1 MLAEAAE
8 ARPVAETADG
18 VAEAHRCRSPKAEAH
33 DEALLDMI
41 AMEMGA
47 PDPISDEEIAEA
59 VAEQTRLQ
67 TTFAQPAWRSRAG
80 RAKDCART
88 GRRAGAADSTGGST
102 VPAPRR
108 RTSACAC
115 AGPCTPAPAAPTGM
129 SLGSTHHRER
139 HVAKAGR
146 SANDPLAPIRR
157 MSQAEKIAFFS

>member
-1 MLAEAAE
+1 
-8 ARPVAETADG
+8 
-18 VAEAHRCRSPKAEAH
+18 
-33 DEALLDMI
+33 MI

-67 TTFAQPAWRSRAG
+67 TAFGAACGARIG

-102 VPAPRR
+102 VPASRR
-108 RTSACAC
+108 RTRACAY
-115 AGPCTPAPAAPTGM
+115 AGPLPTPAPAAPTGM
-129 SLGSTHHRER
+129 SLGSTIIASGMLRKPA
-139 HVAKAGR
+139 VP
-146 SANDPLAPIRR
+146 ANDPLAPIRR